1 MHIIT
6 YLTNCYYLTYL
17 VSCFEV
23 HIFNVMFKQTGDKF
37 PDLPII
43 LVSVLSNLFQKQ
55 VAYIE
60 ARKHMSMFMAT
71 SIFSQV
77 KVDRET

>member
-1 MHIIT
+1 
-6 YLTNCYYLTYL
+6 
-17 VSCFEV
+17 
-23 HIFNVMFKQTGDKF
+23 MFKQTGDKF

-43 LVSVLSNLFQKQ
+43 LVSILSNLFQKQ

-71 SIFSQV
+71 SIFSQE